1 MCCSGQGSNS
11 RLPSETGQIKPCFG
25 ERALLLVGSG
35 RPASDPVS
43 TMFRC
48 KDVRRGHANGDDD
61 NDDNDDGNS
70 KLPACAVLHCARG
83 KRSPGIARTARPP
96 CMRMTQVPS
105 PSRARRKHGYVAKAR
120 LGVQSFGPVCFWLPE
135 DNTIHCESFS
145 FSSRFYENHFDENL
159 IKST

>member
-1 MCCSGQGSNS
+1 MACSGQGSNS
-11 RLPSETGQIKPCFG
+11 RLPSETGQIKSCFG

-48 KDVRRGHANGDDD
+48 KDVRHGHANGDDD
-61 NDDNDDGNS
+61 DDGNS
-70 KLPACAVLHCARG
+70 KLPACAALRCARG
-83 KRSPGIARTARPP
+83 ERSPGIARTARPP
-96 CMRMTQVPS
+96 CMRMTPSTESVPCAQETWVRGRGS
-105 PSRARRKHGYVAKAR
+105 SRR

-135 DNTIHCESFS
+135 DNIIHCESFS
-145 FSSRFYENHFDENL
+145 FSSRLCEYLFCENF